1 MNLYLVERTDDF
13 GDDEI
18 YAMVVAAPTKEV
30 ACAILPSCLGWT
42 GRLLGD
48 DDVEEVTLEATFLG
62 TTHYPEGV
70 VLRASHAYG

>member
-13 GDDEI
+13 GGDEI

-30 ACAILPSCLGWT
+30 ACAILPHCLGWT
-42 GRLLGD
+42 GRLLED
-48 DDVEEVTLEATFLG
+48 DDVEEVTLEATFIG